1 MKYTSAEANKL
12 LKKLNEEKCM
22 LLDNESRSSVF
33 SAALGEDVESVRPE
47 YDYSAAAQK
56 LEALNAD
63 IRKVKHAINVF
74 NTTHTV
80 AGFDMTIDEML
91 VYIPQLTE
99 DKNRLYGLSAR
110 LPKERRSVGGY
121 GSNTV
126 IDYTYANY
134 DVAKAEADYLAVCDL
149 LARAQT
155 ALDVTNN
162 SIIMEFDL

>member
-1 MKYTSAEANKL
+1 MKYTSSEANKL
-12 LKKLNEEKCM
+12 LKKLNEEKRI
-22 LLDNESRSSVF
+22 LLDNEARSSVF
-33 SAALGEDVESVRPE
+33 NAALGEDVESVRPA
-47 YDYSAAAQK
+47 YSYSETVGK
-56 LEALNAD
+56 LSELNSK
-63 IRKVKHAINVF
+63 IRKLKHLINVF
-74 NTTHTV
+74 NATTIV
-80 AGFDMTIDEML
+80 DGFDMTIDEML
-91 VYIPQLTE
+91 IYIPQLTE